1 MNKNIDLTKGK
12 ILSVLLKLALPIMG
26 TSFIQMFYNM
36 VDMLWVGRLG
46 SGAVAAIGTAGF
58 FSWFGGS
65 FILISKVGAEVGVAQ
80 SVGLKDDE
88 GVKKYIS
95 NSIIINI
102 ILAFVYGI
110 VLIVFR
116 NQIID
121 FFDLGD
127 EGIVRDAIIYLVII
141 ALGTAFNFIN
151 PIFTSIFNGTGDSKT
166 PFIINTVG
174 LVFNIVFDP
183 VLIFGFGPFP
193 ALGVAGAAIATVLAQ
208 VVVTLIF
215 IYHIFKMNH
224 YYFRF
229 NYFKYW
235 DKEYVYKISK
245 MGFPV
250 AIQNGL
256 FSFFS
261 MVLAKIIAGFGP
273 TPIAVQ
279 KVGSQ
284 IEAISWMTAGGFS
297 TAIGTFIGQNY
308 GAKKWDRI
316 KKGYIVVMGMAIITG
331 LAATIL
337 LVFLGGEIFSLF
349 LPNEDAIRLGET
361 YLKILGYSQL
371 FMCVE
376 ITAAGAFNG
385 FGKTTIP
392 SVVSIV
398 FTALRIPLALFLS
411 KSTALGLDGVW
422 WSISLSSFVKGI
434 LVTFLFWLLIL
445 RPMINNQIS
454 KYK

>member
-1 MNKNIDLTKGK
+1 
-12 ILSVLLKLALPIMG
+12 
-26 TSFIQMFYNM
+26 
-36 VDMLWVGRLG
+36 
-46 SGAVAAIGTAGF
+46 
-58 FSWFGGS
+58 
-65 FILISKVGAEVGVAQ
+65 
-80 SVGLKDDE
+80 
-88 GVKKYIS
+88 
-95 NSIIINI
+95 
-102 ILAFVYGI
+102 
-110 VLIVFR
+110 
-116 NQIID
+116 
-121 FFDLGD
+121 
-127 EGIVRDAIIYLVII
+127 
-141 ALGTAFNFIN
+141 
-151 PIFTSIFNGTGDSKT
+151 
-166 PFIINTVG
+166 
-174 LVFNIVFDP
+174 
-183 VLIFGFGPFP
+183 
-193 ALGVAGAAIATVLAQ
+193 
-208 VVVTLIF
+208 
-215 IYHIFKMNH
+215 MNH